1 MQKNNILRN
10 KLNLRV
16 FQLILAGTAALA
28 LAIGIG
34 RFSYTPILPYML
46 EELNISK
53 TNGGLIASWN
63 FFGYLCGS
71 LLSISSI
78 FKKRVKLV
86 FFISIVLS
94 ILTTFLMSID
104 DEVIFFIIIRFIS
117 GLSSAFV
124 LIFGTA
130 LILPS
135 IQAFGKK
142 SLSTSHFIGV
152 GFGIVISSIL
162 VTFLGEL
169 GFHWDDLWIG
179 VAALSV
185 ILAIPIFISTPN
197 EILQHSYYQNLNYKN
212 NFSFSL
218 ISISY
223 GLYGFG
229 YVILGTFISA
239 MARETSGL
247 EATEM
252 YVWLLVGLTGIPMVI
267 FWPWFGKKIGNDL
280 ALFFA
285 CAIMGLGVLMP
296 VLLESKVGIT
306 SASIL
311 LGSTFIPIT
320 ALALLEGQSRY
331 NGSIRVST
339 AILTSSFSVGQM
351 IGPYFGG
358 VIIDLFNSYSI
369 ALTISSISLF
379 IASILMINPTR
390 FLNRKFRD
398 IL

>member
-1 MQKNNILRN
+1 MKNFNYKVL
-10 KLNLRV
+10 V
-16 FQLILAGTAALA
+16 LILTGTAALA

-34 RFSYTPILPYML
+34 RFTYTPILPFML
-46 EELNISK
+46 EELNITK
-53 TNGGLIASWN
+53 TEGGLIASWN

-86 FFISIVLS
+86 FFISIILS
-94 ILTTFLMSID
+94 ISTTFLMSIN
-104 DEVIFFIIIRFIS
+104 DEVVFFIIIRFIS

-142 SLSTSHFIGV
+142 SLSTSHFMGV

-179 VAALSV
+179 VAVLSV
-185 ILAIPIFISTPN
+185 ILAVPIFICTPN
-197 EILQHSYYQNLNYKN
+197 EILQYSYSQNSNYKN

-252 YVWLLVGLTGIPMVI
+252 YVWLLVGLAGIPMVI

-296 VLLESKVGIT
+296 VLLENKVGIT

-390 FLNRKFRD
+390 FLNRNFRD

>member
-1 MQKNNILRN
+1 MKNFNY
-10 KLNLRV
+10 RV
-16 FQLILAGTAALA
+16 LVLILTGTAALA

-34 RFSYTPILPYML
+34 RFTYTPILPFML
-46 EELNISK
+46 EELNITK
-53 TNGGLIASWN
+53 TEGGLIASWN

-94 ILTTFLMSID
+94 ISTTFLMSID

-142 SLSTSHFIGV
+142 SLSTSHFMGV

-169 GFHWDDLWIG
+169 GFHWDGLWIG
-179 VAALSV
+179 VAMLSV
-185 ILAIPIFISTPN
+185 ILAVPIFICTPN
-197 EILQHSYYQNLNYKN
+197 EILQHSYSQNLNYKN
-212 NFSFSL
+212 NLSFSL

-252 YVWLLVGLTGIPMVI
+252 YVWLLVGLAGIPMVI

-296 VLLESKVGIT
+296 VLLENKIGIT

-331 NGSIRVST
+331 KGSIRVST

-358 VIIDLFNSYSI
+358 FIIDLFNSYNI
-369 ALTISSISLF
+369 ALIISSISLF

-390 FLNRKFRD
+390 LVNIKFKD

>member
-1 MQKNNILRN
+1 MKNFNY
-10 KLNLRV
+10 RV
-16 FQLILAGTAALA
+16 LVLILTGTAALA

-34 RFSYTPILPYML
+34 RFTYTPILPFML
-46 EELNISK
+46 EELNITK
-53 TNGGLIASWN
+53 TIGGLIASWN

-71 LLSISSI
+71 LLSILSI
-78 FKKRVKLV
+78 FTKRIKFV
-86 FFISIVLS
+86 FFVSIVFS
-94 ILTTFLMSID
+94 ISTTFLMSIN
-104 DEVIFFIIIRFIS
+104 DEIIFFILVRFIS

-142 SLSTSHFIGV
+142 SLSTSHFMGV

-162 VTFLGEL
+162 VTILGDL
-169 GFHWDDLWIG
+169 GLHWNDLWIG
-179 VAALSV
+179 VALLSV
-185 ILAIPIFISTPN
+185 ILAIPIFIYTPN
-197 EILQHSYYQNLNYKN
+197 ETLAHSHSQNSKYRN
-212 NFSFSL
+212 NFGFSL
-218 ISISY
+218 ITISY

-239 MARETSGL
+239 MARETTGL
-247 EATEM
+247 ESTEM
-252 YVWLLVGLTGIPMVI
+252 YVWLLVGLAGIPMVI

-280 ALFFA
+280 ALFLA
-285 CAIMGLGVLMP
+285 CAIMGLGILMP
-296 VLLESKVGIT
+296 VLLQNKVGIT

-331 NGSIRVST
+331 SGSIRVST

-358 VIIDLFNSYSI
+358 VIIDLYHSYNI

-379 IASILMINPTR
+379 VASILMINPAR
-390 FLNRKFRD
+390 FFSGKFTD
-398 IL
+398 IP

>member
-1 MQKNNILRN
+1 MKNFNYKVL
-10 KLNLRV
+10 V
-16 FQLILAGTAALA
+16 LILTGTAALA

-34 RFSYTPILPYML
+34 RFTYTPILPFML
-46 EELNISK
+46 EELNITK
-53 TNGGLIASWN
+53 TEGGLIASWN

-94 ILTTFLMSID
+94 ISTTFLMSID

-142 SLSTSHFIGV
+142 SLSTSHFMGV

-179 VAALSV
+179 VAVLSV
-185 ILAIPIFISTPN
+185 ILAVPIFICTPN
-197 EILQHSYYQNLNYKN
+197 EILQYSYSQNSNYKN

-252 YVWLLVGLTGIPMVI
+252 YVWLLVGLAGIPMVI

-296 VLLESKVGIT
+296 VLLENKVGIT

-379 IASILMINPTR
+379 VASILMINPKR
-390 FLNRKFRD
+390 FLSSNFRD

>member
-1 MQKNNILRN
+1 MKNFNYKVL
-10 KLNLRV
+10 V
-16 FQLILAGTAALA
+16 LILTGTAALA

-34 RFSYTPILPYML
+34 RFTYTPILPFML
-46 EELNISK
+46 EELNITK
-53 TNGGLIASWN
+53 TEGGLIASWN

-71 LLSISSI
+71 LLSILSI
-78 FKKRVKLV
+78 FKQRVKLV

-94 ILTTFLMSID
+94 ISTTFLMSIN
-104 DEVIFFIIIRFIS
+104 DEVVFFIIIRFIS

-142 SLSTSHFIGV
+142 SLSTSHFMGV

-162 VTFLGEL
+162 V
-169 GFHWDDLWIG
+169 
-179 VAALSV
+179 
-185 ILAIPIFISTPN
+185 
-197 EILQHSYYQNLNYKN
+197 
-212 NFSFSL
+212 
-218 ISISY
+218 
-223 GLYGFG
+223 
-229 YVILGTFISA
+229 
-239 MARETSGL
+239 
-247 EATEM
+247 
-252 YVWLLVGLTGIPMVI
+252 PMVI

-280 ALFFA
+280 ALFLA

-296 VLLESKVGIT
+296 VLLENKVGIT

-390 FLNRKFRD
+390 LLNRNFRD

>member
-1 MQKNNILRN
+1 MKNFNYKVL
-10 KLNLRV
+10 V
-16 FQLILAGTAALA
+16 LILTGTAALA

-34 RFSYTPILPYML
+34 RFTYTPILPFML
-46 EELNISK
+46 EELNITK
-53 TNGGLIASWN
+53 TEGGLIASWN

-78 FKKRVKLV
+78 FKQRVKLV

-94 ILTTFLMSID
+94 ISTTFLMSID
-104 DEVIFFIIIRFIS
+104 DEVLFFIIIRFIS

-130 LILPS
+130 LILPR

-142 SLSTSHFIGV
+142 SLSTSHFMGV

-179 VAALSV
+179 VAVLSV
-185 ILAIPIFISTPN
+185 ILAVPIFICTPN
-197 EILQHSYYQNLNYKN
+197 ENLQHSDYQNSNYKN
-212 NFSFSL
+212 NLSFSL

-252 YVWLLVGLTGIPMVI
+252 YVWLLVGLAGIPMVI

-296 VLLESKVGIT
+296 VLLENKVGIT

-390 FLNRKFRD
+390 LLNRNFRD

>member
-1 MQKNNILRN
+1 MKNFNYKVL
-10 KLNLRV
+10 V
-16 FQLILAGTAALA
+16 LILTGTAALA

-34 RFSYTPILPYML
+34 RFTYTPILPFML
-46 EELNISK
+46 EELNITK
-53 TNGGLIASWN
+53 TEGGLIASWN

-94 ILTTFLMSID
+94 ILTTFLMSMN
-104 DEVIFFIIIRFIS
+104 DEIIFFIIVRFIS
-117 GLSSAFV
+117 GVSSAFV

-130 LILPS
+130 LILPN

-142 SLSTSHFIGV
+142 SLSTAHFMGV

-162 VTFLGEL
+162 VTVLGDL
-169 GFHWDDLWIG
+169 GFHWNDLWVG
-179 VAALSV
+179 VTILSV
-185 ILAIPIFISTPN
+185 ILAVPIFITTPN
-197 EILQHSYYQNLNYKN
+197 ETLKQSYSQTLRYKN
-212 NFSFSL
+212 NFGFSL
-218 ISISY
+218 ITISY

-229 YVILGTFISA
+229 YVVLGTFISA
-239 MARETSGL
+239 MARETTGL

-252 YVWLLVGLTGIPMVI
+252 YVWLLVGLAGIPMVI

-280 ALFFA
+280 ALFLA
-285 CAIMGLGVLMP
+285 CAIMGLGILMP
-296 VLLESKVGIT
+296 VLLQNKVGIT

-331 NGSIRVST
+331 SGSIRVST

-358 VIIDLFNSYSI
+358 AIIDLLNSYDI

-379 IASILMINPTR
+379 VASTLMIDPAR
-390 FLNRKFRD
+390 LFRRKFTD
-398 IL
+398 IP

>member
-1 MQKNNILRN
+1 MKNFNY
-10 KLNLRV
+10 RV
-16 FQLILAGTAALA
+16 LVLILTGTAALA

-34 RFSYTPILPYML
+34 RFTYTPILPFML
-46 EELNISK
+46 EELNITK
-53 TNGGLIASWN
+53 TEGGLIASWN

-78 FKKRVKLV
+78 FKQRVKLV

-94 ILTTFLMSID
+94 ISTTFLMSIN
-104 DEVIFFIIIRFIS
+104 DEVVFFIIIRFIS

-142 SLSTSHFIGV
+142 SLSTSHFMGV

-179 VAALSV
+179 VAVLSV
-185 ILAIPIFISTPN
+185 VLAVPIFICTPN
-197 EILQHSYYQNLNYKN
+197 EILQHSYSQNSNYNN

-252 YVWLLVGLTGIPMVI
+252 YVWLLVGLAGIPMVI

-296 VLLESKVGIT
+296 VLLENKVGIT

-390 FLNRKFRD
+390 LLNRNFRD

>member
-1 MQKNNILRN
+1 MKNFNYKVL
-10 KLNLRV
+10 V
-16 FQLILAGTAALA
+16 LILTGTAALA

-34 RFSYTPILPYML
+34 RFTYTPILPFML
-46 EELNISK
+46 EELNITK
-53 TNGGLIASWN
+53 TEGGLIASWN

-94 ILTTFLMSID
+94 ISTTFLMSID

-135 IQAFGKK
+135 IQALGKK
-142 SLSTSHFIGV
+142 SLSTSHFMGV

-179 VAALSV
+179 VAMLSV
-185 ILAIPIFISTPN
+185 ILAVPIFICTPN
-197 EILQHSYYQNLNYKN
+197 EILQHSYSQNSNYKN
-212 NFSFSL
+212 NVSFSL

-252 YVWLLVGLTGIPMVI
+252 YVWLLVGLAGIPMVI

-296 VLLESKVGIT
+296 VLLENKVGIT

-379 IASILMINPTR
+379 IASILMINSTR
-390 FLNRKFRD
+390 FLNRNFRD

>member
-1 MQKNNILRN
+1 MKNFNYKVL
-10 KLNLRV
+10 V
-16 FQLILAGTAALA
+16 LILTGTAALA

-34 RFSYTPILPYML
+34 RFTYTPILPFML
-46 EELNISK
+46 EELNITK
-53 TNGGLIASWN
+53 TEGGLIASWN

-94 ILTTFLMSID
+94 ISTTFLMSIN
-104 DEVIFFIIIRFIS
+104 DEVVFFIIIRFIS

-135 IQAFGKK
+135 IQALGEK
-142 SLSTSHFIGV
+142 SLSTSHFMGV

-179 VAALSV
+179 VAVLSV
-185 ILAIPIFISTPN
+185 ILAVPIFICTPN
-197 EILQHSYYQNLNYKN
+197 EILQYSYSQNSNYKN

-252 YVWLLVGLTGIPMVI
+252 YVWLLVGLAGIPMVV
-267 FWPWFGKKIGNDL
+267 FWPWFGQKIGNDL
-280 ALFFA
+280 ALFLA
-285 CAIMGLGVLMP
+285 CAIMGLGILMP
-296 VLLESKVGIT
+296 VLLENKIGIT

-331 NGSIRVST
+331 DGSIRVST
-339 AILTSSFSVGQM
+339 AILTSSFSLGQM

-379 IASILMINPTR
+379 IASILMINPKR
-390 FLNRKFRD
+390 FLSSKFRD

>member
-1 MQKNNILRN
+1 MKNFNY
-10 KLNLRV
+10 RV
-16 FQLILAGTAALA
+16 LVLILTGTAALA

-34 RFSYTPILPYML
+34 RFTYTPILPFML
-46 EELNISK
+46 EELNITK
-53 TNGGLIASWN
+53 TEGGLIASWN

-94 ILTTFLMSID
+94 ISTTFLMSID

-142 SLSTSHFIGV
+142 SLSTSHFMGV

-179 VAALSV
+179 VAVLSV
-185 ILAIPIFISTPN
+185 ILAVPIFICTPN
-197 EILQHSYYQNLNYKN
+197 EILQHSYYQNSNHKI

-252 YVWLLVGLTGIPMVI
+252 YVWLLVGLAGIPMVI

-296 VLLESKVGIT
+296 VLLENKVGIT

>member
-1 MQKNNILRN
+1 MKNFNYKVL
-10 KLNLRV
+10 V
-16 FQLILAGTAALA
+16 LILTGTAALA

-34 RFSYTPILPYML
+34 RFTYTPILPFML
-46 EELNISK
+46 EELNITK
-53 TNGGLIASWN
+53 TEGGLIASWN

-78 FKKRVKLV
+78 FKQRVKLF

-94 ILTTFLMSID
+94 ISTTFLMSIN
-104 DEVIFFIIIRFIS
+104 DEVVFFIIIRFIS

-142 SLSTSHFIGV
+142 SLSTSHFMGV

-179 VAALSV
+179 VAVLSV
-185 ILAIPIFISTPN
+185 ILAVPIFIYTPD
-197 EILQHSYYQNLNYKN
+197 EILQYSYSQNSNYKN

-252 YVWLLVGLTGIPMVI
+252 YVWLLVGLAGIPMVI

-296 VLLESKVGIT
+296 VLLENKVGIT

-390 FLNRKFRD
+390 LLNRNFRD

>member
-1 MQKNNILRN
+1 MKNFNY
-10 KLNLRV
+10 RV
-16 FQLILAGTAALA
+16 LVLILTGTAALA

-34 RFSYTPILPYML
+34 RFTYTPILPFML
-46 EELNISK
+46 EELNITK
-53 TNGGLIASWN
+53 TEGGLIASWN
-63 FFGYLCGS
+63 FFGYLFGS

-94 ILTTFLMSID
+94 ISTTFLMSID

-142 SLSTSHFIGV
+142 SLSTSHFMGV

-179 VAALSV
+179 VAMLSV
-185 ILAIPIFISTPN
+185 ILAVPIFICTPN
-197 EILQHSYYQNLNYKN
+197 EILQYSYSQNSNYKN

-252 YVWLLVGLTGIPMVI
+252 YVWLLVGLAGIPMVI

-296 VLLESKVGIT
+296 VLLENKVGIT

>member
-1 MQKNNILRN
+1 MKNFNYKVL
-10 KLNLRV
+10 V
-16 FQLILAGTAALA
+16 LILTGTAALA

-34 RFSYTPILPYML
+34 RFTYTPILPFML
-46 EELNISK
+46 EELNITK
-53 TNGGLIASWN
+53 TEGGLIASWN

-94 ILTTFLMSID
+94 ISTTFLMSID

-142 SLSTSHFIGV
+142 SLSTSHFMGV

-179 VAALSV
+179 VAMLSV
-185 ILAIPIFISTPN
+185 ILAVPIFIFTPN
-197 EILQHSYYQNLNYKN
+197 EILQHSNSQNSYYKN

-252 YVWLLVGLTGIPMVI
+252 YVWLLVGLAGIPMVI

-296 VLLESKVGIT
+296 VLLENKVGIT

-390 FLNRKFRD
+390 FLNRDFRD

>member
-1 MQKNNILRN
+1 MKNFNYKVL
-10 KLNLRV
+10 V
-16 FQLILAGTAALA
+16 LILTGTAALA

-34 RFSYTPILPYML
+34 RFTYTPILPFML
-46 EELNISK
+46 EELNITK
-53 TNGGLIASWN
+53 TEGGLIASWN

-94 ILTTFLMSID
+94 ISTTFLMSID
-104 DEVIFFIIIRFIS
+104 DKVIFFIIIRFIS

-135 IQAFGKK
+135 IQALGKI
-142 SLSTSHFIGV
+142 SLSTSHFMGV

-179 VAALSV
+179 VAVLSV
-185 ILAIPIFISTPN
+185 ILAVPIFICTPN
-197 EILQHSYYQNLNYKN
+197 EILQHSYSQNLNYKN

-252 YVWLLVGLTGIPMVI
+252 YVWLLVGLAGIPMVI

-296 VLLESKVGIT
+296 VLLENKVGIT

-390 FLNRKFRD
+390 LLNRNFRD

>member
-1 MQKNNILRN
+1 MKNFNYKVL
-10 KLNLRV
+10 V
-16 FQLILAGTAALA
+16 LILTGTAALA

-34 RFSYTPILPYML
+34 RFTYTPILPFML
-46 EELNISK
+46 EELNITK
-53 TNGGLIASWN
+53 TEGGLIASWN

-94 ILTTFLMSID
+94 ISTTFLMSID

-142 SLSTSHFIGV
+142 SLSTSHFMGV

-169 GFHWDDLWIG
+169 GFHWNDLWIG
-179 VAALSV
+179 VAILSV
-185 ILAIPIFISTPN
+185 ILAVPIFICTPN
-197 EILQHSYYQNLNYKN
+197 EILQHSISQNSNYKN

-252 YVWLLVGLTGIPMVI
+252 YVWLLVGLAGIPMVI

-296 VLLESKVGIT
+296 VLLENKVGIT

-379 IASILMINPTR
+379 IASILMINPIR
-390 FLNRKFRD
+390 FLNKKFRD

>member
-1 MQKNNILRN
+1 MKNFNYKVL
-10 KLNLRV
+10 V
-16 FQLILAGTAALA
+16 LILTGTAALA

-34 RFSYTPILPYML
+34 RFTYTPILPFML
-46 EELNISK
+46 EELNITK
-53 TNGGLIASWN
+53 TEGGLIASWN

-94 ILTTFLMSID
+94 ISTTFLMSID

-142 SLSTSHFIGV
+142 SLSTSHFMGV

-179 VAALSV
+179 VAMLSV
-185 ILAIPIFISTPN
+185 ILAVPIFICTPN
-197 EILQHSYYQNLNYKN
+197 ENLQHSVSQNSNYSN

-252 YVWLLVGLTGIPMVI
+252 YVWLLVGLAGIPMVI

-296 VLLESKVGIT
+296 VLLENKVGIT

-390 FLNRKFRD
+390 FLNRNFRD

>member
-1 MQKNNILRN
+1 MKNFNYKVL
-10 KLNLRV
+10 V
-16 FQLILAGTAALA
+16 LILTGTAALA

-34 RFSYTPILPYML
+34 RFTYTPILPFML
-46 EELNISK
+46 EELNITK
-53 TNGGLIASWN
+53 TEGGLIASWN

-94 ILTTFLMSID
+94 ISTTFLMSID

-142 SLSTSHFIGV
+142 SLSTSHFMGV

-179 VAALSV
+179 VAVLSV
-185 ILAIPIFISTPN
+185 ILAVPIFICTPN
-197 EILQHSYYQNLNYKN
+197 EILQYSYSQNSNYKN

-252 YVWLLVGLTGIPMVI
+252 YVWLLVGLAGIPMVI

-296 VLLESKVGIT
+296 VLLENKVGIT

-390 FLNRKFRD
+390 LLNRNFRD

>member
-1 MQKNNILRN
+1 MKNFNY
-10 KLNLRV
+10 RV
-16 FQLILAGTAALA
+16 LVLILTGTAALA

-34 RFSYTPILPYML
+34 RFTYTPILPFML
-46 EELNISK
+46 EELNITK
-53 TNGGLIASWN
+53 TEGGLIASWN

-94 ILTTFLMSID
+94 ISTTFLMSID

-135 IQAFGKK
+135 IQALGKI
-142 SLSTSHFIGV
+142 SLSTSHFMGV

-169 GFHWDDLWIG
+169 GFHWGDLWIG
-179 VAALSV
+179 VAMLSV
-185 ILAIPIFISTPN
+185 ILAVPIFICTPN
-197 EILQHSYYQNLNYKN
+197 EILQHSYYQNSNHKI

-252 YVWLLVGLTGIPMVI
+252 YVWLLVGLAGIPMVI

-296 VLLESKVGIT
+296 VLLENKVGIT

-390 FLNRKFRD
+390 FLNRNFRD